1 MAGKSSELAREES
14 KALLAW
20 ADRLGLKRRE
30 IAEML
35 DVSIQRV
42 SDYYKLLK
50 EGVGLAEGDPIPANG
65 RKVLRA
71 KLEELE
77 KSPPGV
83 TLAYPSQKGAYTHDL
98 LERLG
103 IETGYSGVKWSMVT
117 RMIEEALRQP
127 KEGTAEGNGTEK
139 P

>member
-1 MAGKSSELAREES
+1 MASKTSEVAKAES
-14 KALLAW
+14 RALLEW

-30 IAEML
+30 IAEIL

-42 SDYYKLLK
+42 SDYYKLTK
-50 EGVGLAEGDPIPANG
+50 GGTGDAIPANG

-71 KLEELE
+71 RLEELE
-77 KSPPGV
+77 KAPPGI

-127 KEGTAEGNGTEK
+127 KEASIETNGNEEG
-139 P
+139 

>member
-1 MAGKSSELAREES
+1 MAGKTSEAAREES
-14 KALLAW
+14 RSLLAW

-30 IAEML
+30 IAEIL
-35 DVSIQRV
+35 DVSVQRV
-42 SDYYKLLK
+42 SDYYKVSK
-50 EGVGLAEGDPIPANG
+50 EGMGDAIPANG

-77 KSPPGV
+77 KAPPGV
-83 TLAYPSQKGAYTHDL
+83 TLVYPSQKGAYTHDL

-103 IETGYSGVKWSMVT
+103 IETGYKGVKWSMVT

-127 KEGTAEGNGTEK
+127 KEATSESNGNEG
-139 P
+139 